1 MRIGRYLQD
10 RRVMITLFVAA
21 LVVSVVFM
29 AACGVGTELIGVVSV
44 VMSVAALIGLIYD
57 YCRKNAYYRRLFQ
70 NLDRM
75 DQKYLILETLRQP
88 GFYEGEL
95 FAQVLYEANKSMTE
109 QVNENRRQMKDFK
122 DFIEMWVHQV
132 KLPVASLLLLCHNH
146 SENLDKKFVEQ
157 LRRIDRYTEQVLYY
171 TRAEHSEK
179 DYLFQRC
186 SLAQIVHKSAMK
198 NKDDLLENKVE
209 FQVSD
214 CDQVVVTDAKWMEF
228 ILDQI
233 INNSIKYRRETDAMI
248 QISASAE
255 KGKTILSIRDNGIG
269 IAESDLPRLFEKSFT
284 GGNGRL
290 LDRMEA
296 KSTGMGLYIAKNM
309 CDKLGYEI
317 HVISEEGSYTQVNI
331 TFL

>member
-10 RRVMITLFVAA
+10 RCVMIALYVAA
-21 LVVSVVFM
+21 LVICVVFM
-29 AACGVGTELIGVVSV
+29 AACGVGKELIGAVSV
-44 VMSVAALIGLIYD
+44 VMSVAALFGLVYD
-57 YCRKNAYYRRLFQ
+57 YCRKNAYYQRLFQ
-70 NLDRM
+70 NLDRL
-75 DQKYLILETLRQP
+75 DQKYLILETMKQP
-88 GFYEGEL
+88 EFYEGEL

-146 SENLDKKFVEQ
+146 PENLDKKFVEQ

-255 KGKTILSIRDNGIG
+255 QG
-269 IAESDLPRLFEKSFT
+269 
-284 GGNGRL
+284 
-290 LDRMEA
+290 
-296 KSTGMGLYIAKNM
+296 
-309 CDKLGYEI
+309 
-317 HVISEEGSYTQVNI
+317 
-331 TFL
+331 

>member
-1 MRIGRYLQD
+1 
-10 RRVMITLFVAA
+10 MIALYVAA
-21 LVVSVVFM
+21 LVICVVFM
-29 AACGVGTELIGVVSV
+29 AACGVGKELIGAVSV
-44 VMSVAALIGLIYD
+44 VMSVAALFGLVYD
-57 YCRKNAYYRRLFQ
+57 YCRKNAYYQRLFQ
-70 NLDRM
+70 NLDRL
-75 DQKYLILETLRQP
+75 DQKYLILETMKQP
-88 GFYEGEL
+88 EFYEGEL

-146 SENLDKKFVEQ
+146 PENLDKKFVEQ
-157 LRRIDRYTEQVLYY
+157 LRRINRYTEQVLYY

-186 SLAQIVHKSAMK
+186 SLAQIVHKAAMK

-209 FQVSD
+209 FQVSG
-214 CDQVVVTDAKWMEF
+214 CDHTVVTDMKWMEF

-255 KGKTILSIRDNGIG
+255 NGKTILSIKDNGIG
-269 IAESDLPRLFEKSFT
+269 IAESDLPRLFE
-284 GGNGRL
+284 
-290 LDRMEA
+290 
-296 KSTGMGLYIAKNM
+296 
-309 CDKLGYEI
+309 
-317 HVISEEGSYTQVNI
+317 
-331 TFL
+331 

>member
-44 VMSVAALIGLIYD
+44 VMSVATLIGLIYD

-146 SENLDKKFVEQ
+146 
-157 LRRIDRYTEQVLYY
+157 
-171 TRAEHSEK
+171 
-179 DYLFQRC
+179 
-186 SLAQIVHKSAMK
+186 
-198 NKDDLLENKVE
+198 
-209 FQVSD
+209 
-214 CDQVVVTDAKWMEF
+214 
-228 ILDQI
+228 
-233 INNSIKYRRETDAMI
+233 
-248 QISASAE
+248 
-255 KGKTILSIRDNGIG
+255 
-269 IAESDLPRLFEKSFT
+269 
-284 GGNGRL
+284 
-290 LDRMEA
+290 
-296 KSTGMGLYIAKNM
+296 
-309 CDKLGYEI
+309 
-317 HVISEEGSYTQVNI
+317 
-331 TFL
+331 